1 MDPKTAPWVLQGVFS
16 VALVSFLIQLFCFF
30 GLHGANLLAPI
41 TEGVYTP
48 ALLSNLKVWNTTHSV
63 EEMPYL
69 WTRGSFDA
77 FAMAGGSGCTLAFL
91 IAIFIFSK
99 RDDQKAIAKLGA
111 PMGVFQI
118 NELVIFGIP
127 IVLNP
132 VYFIP
137 WLLAA
142 PICAVIAYGFTAM
155 GIIPP
160 VFIQVPWVMPVRIY
174 AFLTTG
180 GNFVVS
186 SKWAPYRWLKIAGIT
201 AHVY

>member
-1 MDPKTAPWVLQGVFS
+1 
-16 VALVSFLIQLFCFF
+16 
-30 GLHGANLLAPI
+30 
-41 TEGVYTP
+41 
-48 ALLSNLKVWNTTHSV
+48 
-63 EEMPYL
+63 MPYL
-69 WTRGSFDA
+69 WIRGSFYA

-118 NELVIFGIP
+118 NEPVIFGIP

-186 SKWAPYRWLKIAGIT
+186 SKWAPYRWLKIASIT